1 MSIVMRNMESSL
13 RNAES
18 LAVGQTSSSTG
29 AKYKTEFCNCFAEF
43 GRCDYGDRCQFAHS
57 MEEFQHRR
65 RSNVKDMK
73 LCTDF
78 ITHGYCPYGRRCNFL
93 HQSPDGLVCDTTQPT
108 LFSEPSHIDQSVI
121 AAYNKFLRESRQD
134 EPSSRVVIAHQIKE
148 GPGCSIRF
156 SDTYVE
162 AESLLC
168 RDGETSPDK
177 PGHAHISV
185 SKPGAATAK

>member
-1 MSIVMRNMESSL
+1 MVMRNMEPSA
-13 RNAES
+13 RHMDP
-18 LAVGQTSSSTG
+18 LAANQMGSSSG

-78 ITHGYCPYGRRCNFL
+78 ITQGYCPYGRRCNFL

-108 LFSEPSHIDQSVI
+108 LFSETSHTDQSVI

-134 EPSSRVVIAHQIKE
+134 EPSSRVVIAHQVKE
-148 GPGCSIRF
+148 GPGCSIKF

-162 AESLLC
+162 AESLVH
-168 RDGETSPDK
+168 RDSDVMSDK
-177 PGHAHISV
+177 AGPQLGISKGGV
-185 SKPGAATAK
+185 VIAK

>member
-1 MSIVMRNMESSL
+1 MHRFHHAWILPVWSTLQFPASI
-13 RNAES
+13 
-18 LAVGQTSSSTG
+18 
-29 AKYKTEFCNCFAEF
+29 
-43 GRCDYGDRCQFAHS
+43 
-57 MEEFQHRR
+57 
-65 RSNVKDMK
+65 
-73 LCTDF
+73 
-78 ITHGYCPYGRRCNFL
+78 
-93 HQSPDGLVCDTTQPT
+93 PDGLVCDTTQPT

-177 PGHAHISV
+177 PGHAHKCLKTRSSHSQVNYFQMPAAFRRPGPAPGRALCSSLSSALRV
-185 SKPGAATAK
+185 SQ

>member
-1 MSIVMRNMESSL
+1 MEPSA
-13 RNAES
+13 RHMDP
-18 LAVGQTSSSTG
+18 LAANQMGSSSG

-78 ITHGYCPYGRRCNFL
+78 ITQGYCPYGRRCNFL

-108 LFSEPSHIDQSVI
+108 LFSETSHTDQSVI

-134 EPSSRVVIAHQIKE
+134 EPSSRVVIAHQVKE
-148 GPGCSIRF
+148 GPGCSIKF

-162 AESLLC
+162 AESLVH
-168 RDGETSPDK
+168 RDSDVMSDK
-177 PGHAHISV
+177 TGPQLGISKGGV
-185 SKPGAATAK
+185 VIAK